1 MESAKKRK
9 KKEEEEN
16 ETLIRSWNSAVSQ

>member
-9 KKEEEEN
+9 KKEEDEN